1 MPYDHDNSG
10 EDSEYFDR
18 DFRVKFWSL
27 APASRTFVFTTGPP
41 HDALGLFQVLQFYTQ
56 ATDRVGRDAQWAFHQ
71 AGHRHTVVENDICLS
86 VRLGRMLVS

>member
-10 EDSEYFDR
+10 EDSEYF

-56 ATDRVGRDAQWAFHQ
+56 ATDRVGRDTQWAFHQ
-71 AGHRHTVVENDICLS
+71 AGYRHRVVENDICLS
-86 VRLGRMLVS
+86 VRRTLVS